1 MSFVKCGKR
10 TFRTSAPQYCSGCA
24 TQVYYWAH
32 DTESI
37 GITGAHFCA
46 EHSSYSWVYLNRDG
60 STHVCSFNNG
70 MPIEYHGRD
79 PKGKPDT
86 DENEPEAKPASVA
99 AVNAAM
105 AAGAALNGKGHGS
118 ADLDRV
124 AAINVLVEALTPKAT
139 VDADSVRQIVRE
151 ELGAIGALPFTVEVK
166 NLTTGDVKS
175 VKGAAN
181 KALPDI
187 IDVAKSG
194 LNPMMV
200 GPMGTGKSF
209 IAKQVGQALGVG
221 IREISLTPQTS
232 KSDLFGYMNAAGN
245 YVPSALYEWWI
256 NPDGGVFHFDEFD
269 NGHASIM
276 AGINAIV
283 AKLQDGPDAEFDF
296 PCGRVQIGA
305 GRHVAI
311 ASANTY
317 GRGPDRQYLRQQL
330 DAATV
335 DRFETVPVE
344 YDELLERTVC
354 LGTGLEKWKVDATL
368 KYVRHLRRAAESKR
382 MPLAFGMR
390 RSHAVSALLA
400 NGMKP
405 SKAIAYSVRRGIS
418 DGDWST
424 VNAGAPEFIKD

>member
-1 MSFVKCGKR
+1 MSYVKCGKR
-10 TFRTSAPQYCSGCA
+10 TFRVSAPQFCSNCG

-32 DTESI
+32 DTESL
-37 GITGAHFCA
+37 GVTGAHFCA
-46 EHSSYSWVYLNRDG
+46 EHSSYSWVYLNRDS
-60 STHVCSFNNG
+60 STHYCDGEFV
-70 MPIEYHGRD
+70 PRYYLGRD

-86 DENEPEAKPASVA
+86 DDNEPEQAPASVA
-99 AVNAAM
+99 AINAAM
-105 AAGAALNGKGHGS
+105 AAGAQVKANGHGS

-124 AAINVLVEALTPKAT
+124 KAVQVLMDALTPKAT
-139 VDADSVRQIVRE
+139 VDPDTVRAIVRE
-151 ELGAIGALPFTVEVK
+151 ELGAIGALPFTVEVSDPA
-166 NLTTGDVKS
+166 TGAVTP

-181 KALPDI
+181 RALPDI
-187 IDVAKSG
+187 IDIAKSG

-209 IAKQVGQALGVG
+209 IAKQVAQALNVE

-232 KSDLFGYMNAAGN
+232 KSDLFGYMSANGT
-245 YVPSALYEWWI
+245 YVPSALYDWWV
-256 NPDGGVFHFDEFD
+256 NPNGGVFHFDEFD

-276 AGINAIV
+276 AGVNAIV
-283 AKLQDGPDAEFDF
+283 AKLQDGPDAAFDF
-296 PCGRVQIGA
+296 PCGRVTRGG
-305 GRHVAI
+305 GRKVAV

-335 DRFETVPVE
+335 DRFEMVPVE
-344 YDELLERTVC
+344 YDELLERSVC
-354 LGTGLEKWKVDATL
+354 MATGLDKWKVDATL
-368 KYVRHLRRAAESKR
+368 KYVRHLRRAAEAKR
-382 MPLAFGMR
+382 MPLPFGMR

-405 SKAIAYSVRRGIS
+405 SKAVAYSVRRGIS
-418 DGDWST
+418 DDDWAT